1 MFFDDDVAPEDK
13 PHWIEYPV
21 RFILLI
27 VLLVVGYKAFS
38 ISDFGWMLTI
48 ASWLLAIANIVVIP
62 KMITVVR
69 QTSIESDDD

>member
-27 VLLVVGYKAFS
+27 VLLVGYKAYS
-38 ISDFGWMLTI
+38 ISDFDGCLRLLVGC
-48 ASWLLAIANIVVIP
+48 WL
-62 KMITVVR
+62 
-69 QTSIESDDD
+69 

>member
-27 VLLVVGYKAFS
+27 VLLVVGYKAYS

-62 KMITVVR
+62 KMISVV
-69 QTSIESDDD
+69 TKSVVSEED